1 MTLPSLT
8 GSPVTVRVPATSAN
22 MGPGYDCLGM
32 ALDIWNTIEV
42 RASSDETP
50 SVTVQGEGAGE
61 LSPDVNNLVYR
72 SMEALWLRV
81 GIGPPPV
88 QVRCNNQIPLKRGLG
103 SSSAAIVGGLVAANH
118 VAGSP
123 LAQDDLLELATEIEG
138 HPDNVTPALLGGMQL
153 VANHLGK
160 LVACPVPVPQSLSA
174 VVLVPDV
181 AIATEDAR
189 AVLPQQVS
197 RSDAVFNMARTAA
210 LVNAMASSR
219 PQDLAWATDDKLHQ
233 PYRLK
238 LFPAMEA
245 IFVGA
250 MSGGALGVFLS
261 GSGSTIL
268 ALTQGN
274 EQTVAGGMRSAA
286 AQAGVSA
293 YTMLTKP
300 SQRGAHVV

>member
-1 MTLPSLT
+1 MSSPLLT
-8 GSPVTVRVPATSAN
+8 GSQVTVRVPATSAN

-32 ALDIWNTIEV
+32 ALDIWNTVEV
-42 RASSDETP
+42 RTSPSGESSIVVE
-50 SVTVQGEGAGE
+50 GEGTGD
-61 LSPDVNNLVYR
+61 LPGDTDNLVYR
-72 SMEALWLRV
+72 AMEALWLRV
-81 GIGPPPV
+81 GIGAPAV

-103 SSSAAIVGGLVAANH
+103 SSSAAIVGGLVAANRI
-118 VAGSP
+118 AGSP
-123 LAQDDLLELATEIEG
+123 LEQHDVLELATEIEG

-160 LVACPVPVPQSLSA
+160 LVTCPISLPQGLNA

-181 AIATEDAR
+181 AIATEEAR

-197 RSDAVFNMARTAA
+197 RADAVYNMARTAA

-274 EQTVAGGMRSAA
+274 EQSVAGGMRTAA
-286 AQAGVSA
+286 TQAGISA
-293 YTMLTKP
+293 YTMLTRP
-300 SQRGAHVV
+300 SQQGAQVV

>member
-1 MTLPSLT
+1 MSSPLLT
-8 GSPVTVRVPATSAN
+8 GAPLTVRVPATSAN

-42 RASSDETP
+42 RRSSAGDSSITIE
-50 SVTVQGEGAGE
+50 GEGAGE
-61 LSPDVNNLVYR
+61 LAADTSNLVFR

-81 GIGPPPV
+81 GIGAPAV

-118 VAGSP
+118 VAGGP
-123 LAQDDLLELATEIEG
+123 LGQDDLLELATEIEG

-160 LVACPVPVPQSLSA
+160 LVACPVPVPQGLNA

-189 AVLPQQVS
+189 AVLPQEVS
-197 RSDAVFNMARTAA
+197 RPDAVYNMARVAA

-219 PQDLAWATDDKLHQ
+219 LQDLAWATDDKLHQ

-250 MSGGALGVFLS
+250 MAGGALGVFLS

-274 EQTVAGGMRSAA
+274 EQGVAGGMRSAA
-286 AQAGVSA
+286 NRAGVSA
-293 YTMLTKP
+293 YTMLTRP

>member
-1 MTLPSLT
+1 MSSPLLT

-42 RASSDETP
+42 RTSPGVESRIAIE
-50 SVTVQGEGAGE
+50 GEGAGD
-61 LSPDVNNLVYR
+61 LPGDTGNLVYR

-81 GIGPPPV
+81 GIGAPAV

-123 LAQDDLLELATEIEG
+123 LTQDDLLELATEIEG

-153 VANHLGK
+153 VANHLGT
-160 LVACPVPVPQSLSA
+160 LVTCPISVPKGLTA

-189 AVLPQQVS
+189 AVLPQEVS
-197 RSDAVFNMARTAA
+197 RADAVYNMARTAA
-210 LVNAMASSR
+210 LVNAMSSSR
-219 PQDLAWATDDKLHQ
+219 LQDLAWATDDKLHQ

-238 LFPAMEA
+238 LFPAMES

-250 MSGGALGVFLS
+250 MQGGALGVFLS

-268 ALTQGN
+268 ALTEGN
-274 EQTVAGGMRSAA
+274 EQDVAGGMRSAA
-286 AQAGVSA
+286 TQAGISA
-293 YTMLTKP
+293 YTMLTRP
-300 SQRGAHVV
+300 SPQGAHIV

>member
-1 MTLPSLT
+1 MSSPLLT

-42 RASSDETP
+42 RTSS
-50 SVTVQGEGAGE
+50 QGESRVVVEGEGSGE
-61 LSPDVNNLVYR
+61 LPEDAANLVYG
-72 SMEALWLRV
+72 SMEVLWLRL
-81 GIGPPPV
+81 GIGAPAV
-88 QVRCNNQIPLKRGLG
+88 EVRCNNQIPLKRGLG
-103 SSSAAIVGGLVAANH
+103 SSSAAIVGGLVAANRL
-118 VAGSP
+118 AGSP
-123 LAQDDLLELATEIEG
+123 LRRDELLELATEIEG

-160 LVACPVPVPQSLSA
+160 LVTCPIPVPAGMNA
-174 VVLVPDV
+174 VVLVPDA
-181 AIATEDAR
+181 AIATEEAR
-189 AVLPQQVS
+189 AVLPQEVS
-197 RSDAVFNMARTAA
+197 RADAVYNMARTAA

-238 LFPAMEA
+238 LFPAMES

-250 MSGGALGVFLS
+250 MKGGALGVFLS

-274 EQTVAGGMRSAA
+274 EQDVAGGMRSAA
-286 AQAGVSA
+286 ARAGVSA
-293 YTMLTKP
+293 YTMLTRP
-300 SQRGAHVV
+300 SQQGAHVV

>member
-1 MTLPSLT
+1 
-8 GSPVTVRVPATSAN
+8 
-22 MGPGYDCLGM
+22 
-32 ALDIWNTIEV
+32 
-42 RASSDETP
+42 
-50 SVTVQGEGAGE
+50 
-61 LSPDVNNLVYR
+61 
-72 SMEALWLRV
+72 MEALWLRV
-81 GIGPPPV
+81 GIGAPAV

-103 SSSAAIVGGLVAANH
+103 SSSAAIVGGLVAANR

-123 LAQDDLLELATEIEG
+123 LTQDDLLELATEMEG

-160 LVACPVPVPQSLSA
+160 LVTCPISVPQSLNA

-189 AVLPQQVS
+189 AVLPQEVS
-197 RSDAVFNMARTAA
+197 RADAVFNMARTAA
-210 LVNAMASSR
+210 LVNAMSSSR
-219 PQDLAWATDDKLHQ
+219 LQDLAWATDDKMHQ

-250 MSGGALGVFLS
+250 MQGGALGVFLS

-274 EQTVAGGMRSAA
+274 EQDVAGGMRTAA
-286 AQAGVSA
+286 AQAGISA
-293 YTMLTKP
+293 YTMLTRP
-300 SQRGAHVV
+300 SQQGAHIV